1 MQETR
6 KEIDIMVLFFPS
18 QKQNTREHD
27 IYMSEIEDEETIKK
41 HTCKIKLQAHQAW
54 DIHYSVPTS

>member
-1 MQETR
+1 
-6 KEIDIMVLFFPS
+6 MVLFFRS

-27 IYMSEIEDEETIKK
+27 IYMSEIKDEETIKK